1 MKTIILITEDQ
12 KEGNQLKRLLSKHKY
27 HLKQCFCL
35 KNIEKEVKGKTC
47 KTIILD
53 LDSIPLDNRTVRE
66 LALQYPGI
74 YFLCISKDQFHPE
87 LKDAIC
93 YHFYACLKKPLDPDE
108 LLYWLRC
115 FEDND
120 SDESSRKY

>member
-1 MKTIILITEDQ
+1 MKTIILITKDQ
-12 KEGNQLKRLLSKHKY
+12 KEGNQLKTFLSKHRYLLKPCS
-27 HLKQCFCL
+27 HLE
-35 KNIEKEVKGKTC
+35 NIEKEVKENTC

-53 LDSIPLDNRTVRE
+53 LDSITLDNRTIKE
-66 LALQYPGI
+66 LTLQYPQI

-93 YHFYACLKKPLDPDE
+93 YHIYACLKKPLDPDE

-120 SDESSRKY
+120 SDVPSTGK

>member
-1 MKTIILITEDQ
+1 MKTIILITKDQ
-12 KEGNQLKRLLSKHKY
+12 KEGNQLKSLLSKHKY
-27 HLKQCFCL
+27 HLKPCSHL
-35 KNIEKEVKGKTC
+35 ENIEKEVKENTC

-53 LDSIPLDNRTVRE
+53 LDSISLDNRTIKE
-66 LALQYPGI
+66 LSLQYPQI
-74 YFLCISKDQFHPE
+74 NFLCISKDQLHPE

-93 YHFYACLKKPLDPDE
+93 YHIYACLKKPLDPDE

-120 SDESSRKY
+120 SDVPSTGK